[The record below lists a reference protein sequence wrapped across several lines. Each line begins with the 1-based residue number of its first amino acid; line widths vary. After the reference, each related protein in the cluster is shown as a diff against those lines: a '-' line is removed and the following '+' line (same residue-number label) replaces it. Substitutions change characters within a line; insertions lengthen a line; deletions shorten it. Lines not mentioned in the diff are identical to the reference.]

1 MDRNAT
7 AHQAAPNESDPL
19 IFSINWVSWKAF
31 QGNTTHGQVK
41 ASEKLW
47 LQSIE

>member
-19 IFSINWVSWKAF
+19 IFSINWVSWQAF
-31 QGNTTHGQVK
+31 QGNTDTTHGQVETG
-41 ASEKLW
+41 EKLW
-47 LQSIE
+47 L